1 MDAIDNNREYRNS
14 SRVNHKATVMFEARD
29 DGNFYYA
36 TMHNFSGDG
45 MYCESDRPLKPGTAI
60 IIRLDNL
67 PYKSAP
73 KIYSGE
79 IRRCEKLE
87 SDDHFYPFGL
97 GIKIFESLSD
107 KI

>member
-1 MDAIDNNREYRNS
+1 MQEILEYKENRITP
-14 SRVNHKATVMFEARD
+14 RVNYKATVMIETRD

-45 MYCESDRPLKPGTAI
+45 MYCESDRALKPGTAI

-67 PYKSAP
+67 PFKSAP

-87 SDDHFYPFGL
+87 GDDLLYPYGL
-97 GIKIFESLSD
+97 GIKIFKALSD
-107 KI
+107 YF

>member
-1 MDAIDNNREYRNS
+1 MQKLFEYKENRIT
-14 SRVNHKATVMFEARD
+14 SRVNHKATVMIETCD

-45 MYCESDRPLKPGTAI
+45 MYCESDRALMPGTAI

-67 PYKSAP
+67 PFKSAP

-79 IRRCEKLE
+79 IRRCEKVEGDGYL
-87 SDDHFYPFGL
+87 YPDGL
-97 GIKIFESLSD
+97 GIKIY
-107 KI
+107 

>member
-1 MDAIDNNREYRNS
+1 MQELFEYKENRDTP
-14 SRVNHKATVMFEARD
+14 RVSIKSTVMIETRD
-29 DGNFYYA
+29 DGNFCYA

-45 MYCESDRPLKPGTAI
+45 MYCVSDRSFKPGTAI

-73 KIYSGE
+73 KIYSGV

-87 SDDHFYPFGL
+87 SDDHFNPYGL
-97 GIKIFESLSD
+97 GIEIFKTLAA
-107 KI
+107 